1 MRVSIRRGA
10 PATTTALP
18 ARLLGGAVLVRA
30 QPGPDEITAVSGLRT
45 AQAGHGTV
53 AVTVAVTVA
62 AISASA
68 PHGRRMGGPGA
79 GRPQGRETVGT
90 VQTVEDGTVYLRTMD
105 GSTVT
110 TGDATTVRIAT
121 RGPLDDLEPGA
132 RVSVRDG
139 GEAVTITL
147 AGERR

>member
-1 MRVSIRRGA
+1 VRVSIRRGA

-30 QPGPDEITAVSGLRT
+30 QPGPDEITAVS
-45 AQAGHGTV
+45 
-53 AVTVAVTVA
+53 VTVAVTVA

>member
-30 QPGPDEITAVSGLRT
+30 QPGPDEITAVS
-45 AQAGHGTV
+45 
-53 AVTVAVTVA
+53 VTVA

>member
-30 QPGPDEITAVSGLRT
+30 QPGPDEITAVS
-45 AQAGHGTV
+45 
-53 AVTVAVTVA
+53 VTVAVTVA

>member
-45 AQAGHGTV
+45 AQAGH
-53 AVTVAVTVA
+53 VTVAVTVA